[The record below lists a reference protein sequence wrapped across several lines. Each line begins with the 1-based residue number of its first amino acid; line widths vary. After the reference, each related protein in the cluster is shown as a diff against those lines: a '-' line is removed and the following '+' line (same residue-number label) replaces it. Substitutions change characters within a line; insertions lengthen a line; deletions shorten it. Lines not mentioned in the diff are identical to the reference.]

1 MFTYNRFIKIDI
13 MSFFKKPVFDIDNHY
28 RKFINDY
35 ELYNYIEY
43 IVVYSKEVELSKY
56 LVELHSKWYK
66 IKIHNNKGCC
76 CEINALN
83 ICKDFGFSRI
93 YMISPQS
100 TSIMKLPWFM
110 NSIYGIGCYS
120 LGMSHHVVC
129 YFVIESFD
137 GELLYIAA
145 ETTEY
150 KVQFYAS
157 TKKEELFVMLNRRY
171 LYKVFKE
178 ISVLDFDYTNL
189 YLNSSITQTYSNII
203 IL

>member
-1 MFTYNRFIKIDI
+1 
-13 MSFFKKPVFDIDNHY
+13 MSYFKKPVFDIHNHY
-28 RKFINDY
+28 RKFIDDY

-56 LVELHSKWYK
+56 LVQLHSKWYK
-66 IKIHNNKGCC
+66 IKNHNNQGSC

-83 ICKDFGFSRI
+83 IFKDYGFSRI
-93 YMISPQS
+93 YMVYPQS
-100 TSIMKLPWFM
+100 TSIMTLPFFM
-110 NSIYGIGCYS
+110 NSIYGIGCFS

-129 YFVIESFD
+129 YFVLQAFD

-150 KVQFYAS
+150 KIQFYAS
-157 TKKEELFVMLNRRY
+157 TKKEELFVMLNHRY

-178 ISVLDFDYTNL
+178 VSVLDFDYTNL
-189 YLNSSITQTYSNII
+189 YLNSNITNSGHAII

>member
-1 MFTYNRFIKIDI
+1 
-13 MSFFKKPVFDIDNHY
+13 MSYFKKPVFDIHNHY
-28 RKFINDY
+28 RKFIDDY

-66 IKIHNNKGCC
+66 IKTHNNKGSS

-83 ICKDFGFSRI
+83 IFKDYGFSRI
-93 YMISPQS
+93 YMVYPQS
-100 TSIMKLPWFM
+100 TSIMNLPDFM
-110 NSIYGIGCYS
+110 TSIYGLGCYS

-129 YFVIESFD
+129 YFEIQAFD
-137 GELLYIAA
+137 GDFLYIAA

-150 KVQFYAS
+150 KFQFYVS
-157 TKKEELFVMLNRRY
+157 TKKEELFLMLNRRY

-178 ISVLDFDYTNL
+178 VSVLDFDYTML
-189 YLNSSITQTYSNII
+189 YLNSRIPKSGSDII

>member
-1 MFTYNRFIKIDI
+1 MFNI
-13 MSFFKKPVFDIDNHY
+13 MSYKKEHVFDIHNHY
-28 RKFINDY
+28 RKFIDDY

-56 LVELHSKWYK
+56 LVQLHSKWYK
-66 IKIHNNKGCC
+66 IKNHNNKGSC

-83 ICKDFGFSRI
+83 IFKDYGFSRI
-93 YMISPQS
+93 YMVYPQS
-100 TSIMKLPWFM
+100 TSIMNLPFFM

-129 YFVIESFD
+129 YFVLQAFD

-150 KVQFYAS
+150 KIQFYAS

-178 ISVLDFDYTNL
+178 VSVLDFDYTNL
-189 YLNSSITQTYSNII
+189 YLNSNITNSGHAII